1 MSPRS
6 PLKLV
11 RIWQGRGGTVRK
23 RKKER
28 RKERKKERKKYYV
41 WVGKKDW
48 NKALPSRRYHRMPV
62 YYVLIL
68 IANNK

>member
-28 RKERKKERKKYYV
+28 KKEGKKERKKYYL
-41 WVGKKDW
+41 WVGQKGLEQGVAIQEVSQDACLLCIDFICK
-48 NKALPSRRYHRMPV
+48 
-62 YYVLIL
+62 
-68 IANNK
+68 